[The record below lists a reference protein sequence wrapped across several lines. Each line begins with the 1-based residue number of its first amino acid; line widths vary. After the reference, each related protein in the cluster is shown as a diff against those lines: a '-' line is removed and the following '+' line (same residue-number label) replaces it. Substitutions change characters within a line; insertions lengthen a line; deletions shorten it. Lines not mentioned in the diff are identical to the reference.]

1 MPLRLGRCLGAR
13 VRLRARGRL
22 GRGGLLARCRVVLG
36 SRLFFVMLCRIC
48 GTIRRARLTLAQFSQ
63 HLGRLLGAHHADQS
77 AQACDRR
84 TAFPHQPHQGEQSV
98 HQPLEQV
105 VVLFSQKAL
114 RPLDHCLDRRH
125 LDLDDLRLLP
135 HAQSTAH
142 SRRRKSFTSG

>member
-13 VRLRARGRL
+13 ARLRARGRL
-22 GRGGLLARCRVVLG
+22 GRCGLLARCRVVLT
-36 SRLFFVMLCRIC
+36 SRFLFVMLFQIC

-63 HLGRLLGAHHADQS
+63 HFDRLLGAHHAHQP

-84 TAFPHQPHQGEQSV
+84 ATFPHQTHQGEQSIN
-98 HQPLEQV
+98 QPREQL

-114 RPLDHCLDRRH
+114 RPLDHSLHRDH
-125 LDLDDLRLLP
+125 LDLDDLRLLA

-142 SRRRKSFTSG
+142 RRRRKSFTSG